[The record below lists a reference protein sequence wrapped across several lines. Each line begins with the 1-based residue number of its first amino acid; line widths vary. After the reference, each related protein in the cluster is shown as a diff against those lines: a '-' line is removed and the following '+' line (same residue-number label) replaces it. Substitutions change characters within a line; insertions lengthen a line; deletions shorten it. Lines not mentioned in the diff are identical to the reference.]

1 MRIFIDADASPV
13 VKESIEIA
21 KDYDLE
27 IIIVKNY
34 AHQLSDDY
42 ATVVSVDVFKESADL
57 YIINNIEESD
67 IVVTQDYGLAAL
79 CLGKNAVVIN
89 QNGMEFTDNNI
100 NTLLDQRFYNRKLRS
115 MGGKHSNPKK
125 RKKSDD
131 KKFITT
137 LINVIEKNKK
147 NLWLLYC

>member
-67 IVVTQDYGLAAL
+67 IVVTQD
-79 CLGKNAVVIN
+79 
-89 QNGMEFTDNNI
+89 
-100 NTLLDQRFYNRKLRS
+100 
-115 MGGKHSNPKK
+115 
-125 RKKSDD
+125 
-131 KKFITT
+131 
-137 LINVIEKNKK
+137 
-147 NLWLLYC
+147 